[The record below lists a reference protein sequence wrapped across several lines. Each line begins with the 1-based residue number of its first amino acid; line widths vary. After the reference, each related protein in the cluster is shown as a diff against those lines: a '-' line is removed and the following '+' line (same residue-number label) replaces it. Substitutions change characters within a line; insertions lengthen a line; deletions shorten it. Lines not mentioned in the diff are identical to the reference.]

1 MVFCSVGHRMR
12 HVTWK
17 DQKAFNQTG
26 RKNDDHRKR
35 DVRNEAAETPPNCD
49 EPEERDNRR
58 QRCGKNR
65 AEHPFGRILGR
76 SNRVFAQN
84 AETVVGMFA
93 HYNGIIHHDPQ
104 RDDQRKK
111 RDHIDRQPR
120 QIHQRDS
127 SHHRHRY
134 TRRDPKCGA
143 RIQEQ
148 EQQPRHQG
156 QPCKPVFQQDVQT
169 ARYRLCA
176 RADQINGDPFGQRQ
190 F

>member
-1 MVFCSVGHRMR
+1 MR

-17 DQKAFNQTG
+17 NQKAFNQTG
-26 RKNDDHRKR
+26 SKNDDNRKR
-35 DVRNEAAETPPNCD
+35 DIRNEATKTPPNCD
-49 EPEERDNRR
+49 KPKERDDRR
-58 QRCGKNR
+58 QRGGKHR
-65 AEHPFGRILGR
+65 AEHPFGRIFGG
-76 SNRVFAQN
+76 SNWVFPQN
-84 AETVVGMFA
+84 AEAVVGMFA
-93 HYNGIIHHDPQ
+93 HYNGIIHHDPK
-104 RDDQRKK
+104 RDDQRKE

-120 QIHQRDS
+120 QIHQRNC

-134 TRRDPKCGA
+134 ARRDPKCGA

-169 ARYRLCA
+169 ARYCLCA